1 MQSTCRKYVYVLV
14 CATYV
19 PSISQ
24 MHTVVLPGKMQVH
37 QCIQEGYIQEVQ
49 ERGGGSIFFFVLSFA
64 TFPLREAIYVYTRYV
79 CLSSFLF
86 PGDLHDSLDIL
97 WQPLRKSDNLCGSL
111 AIPSQVYEH
120 KGLNMM
126 QQKHCIFRNV
136 EKWGPDS
143 VPFCKLKPLIIQT
156 IFPISKSIKMLYIIK
171 KLDACFQYLGDVQY
185 QEEGIKKQSIQQV
198 CPPNSSSVL
207 SARLYLSTAQVSVD
221 QIPIADFPTFFLY
234 SNLNLN
240 CSSNFFHLVD
250 FFHGWD
256 AGGTKSRNQKQ
267 SRICHEIQRFQ

>member
-1 MQSTCRKYVYVLV
+1 MQQHSKLLQNIQEKIGESVSWSYPCHVPTLMSKVSCNQRVFIAINPGRIPLHMQSTCGKYVYVLV

-111 AIPSQVYEH
+111 AIPSQVYEQ
-120 KGLNMM
+120 KGSNMM
-126 QQKHCIFRNV
+126 QQKHCSPRNV
-136 EKWGPDS
+136 EKWGPDR
-143 VPFCKLKPLIIQT
+143 VLFCIYIYY
-156 IFPISKSIKMLYIIK
+156 ISKYICI
-171 KLDACFQYLGDVQY
+171 F
-185 QEEGIKKQSIQQV
+185 
-198 CPPNSSSVL
+198 
-207 SARLYLSTAQVSVD
+207 
-221 QIPIADFPTFFLY
+221 
-234 SNLNLN
+234 SNT
-240 CSSNFFHLVD
+240 VTYPAVYD
-250 FFHGWD
+250 RG
-256 AGGTKSRNQKQ
+256 AGMRW
-267 SRICHEIQRFQ
+267 E